1 MNLDHIKM
9 ISVNIEHLT
18 WIEAE
23 KIFEQYE
30 VVLIAIGARTK
41 EHGPHLPLNNDY
53 LLAEYLKERVMEKV
67 PVIVFPTLQYGF
79 YPAFLEYS
87 GSVSISFKTFK
98 NLIIEIC
105 QSISN
110 YGISKFYILNTGVST
125 LKPLK
130 KAAKQLLKCDI
141 TLHYLNLLEFD
152 EIFPKDLLQQNGG
165 SHADEGETSMM
176 LYIAP
181 EVVDMT
187 KAIKDY
193 DDRPNRIGLTRNPQG
208 KESYSSTGIWG
219 DPTLATREKGRIITE
234 IIIDEI
240 VDQIEQL
247 RTMNSH

>member
-1 MNLDHIKM
+1 M

-23 KIFEQYE
+23 KIFKQFE

-41 EHGPHLPLNNDY
+41 EHGPHLPLNNDF

-110 YGISKFYILNTGVST
+110 YGISRFYILNTGIST

-130 KAAKQLLKCDI
+130 KAADELLRSDI
-141 TLHYLNLLEFD
+141 ILEYLNLLELD
-152 EIFPKDLLQQNGG
+152 KNLSKDLIQQNGG
-165 SHADEGETSMM
+165 SHADEGETSLM

-187 KAIKDY
+187 KAVKDF
-193 DDRPNRIGLTRNPQG
+193 DDRPNRIGLTRDPQG
-208 KESYSSTGIWG
+208 TESYSPTGIWG
-219 DPTLATREKGRIITE
+219 DPTLATREKGRMIAE
-234 IIIDEI
+234 ILVDE
-240 VDQIEQL
+240 VVNQIKQL
-247 RTMNSH
+247 RLKE